1 MGTFLSFLLELDHF
15 NNFSPIYLPP
25 TMPIRTR
32 RQQTASIA
40 YGGAD
45 KDNQHNKKP
54 TKKGKQSLTGKRR
67 QGNERGMNERTQ
79 SKRQRQHDSDDL
91 IEDILVLSDNE
102 DDDDEDDMFDS
113 DEEEN
118 NSSDGSDEEER
129 RNNDDDAD
137 NYKCRGIIQQQVNG
151 RSNGRGES
159 IVHCTHG
166 SHSCAEINSE
176 EKENSKWCQ
185 YYC

>member
-1 MGTFLSFLLELDHF
+1 MVQTSWFLSVFDHF
-15 NNFSPIYLPP
+15 NKFSPIYLPP

-54 TKKGKQSLTGKRR
+54 KKGKQSSTGKRR
-67 QGNERGMNERTQ
+67 QGNEGGMNERTQ
-79 SKRQRQHDSDDL
+79 NKRQRWDDSDDL
-91 IEDILVLSDNE
+91 IEDILALSDNE
-102 DDDDEDDMFDS
+102 DDDDEDNMFDS

-118 NSSDGSDEEER
+118 NSSDGSDEEEKS
-129 RNNDDDAD
+129 NNDDDAD
-137 NYKCRGIIQQQVNG
+137 DYKCRGIIQQQVNG
-151 RSNGRGES
+151 RSNRRGES
-159 IVHCTHG
+159 MVHCTHG
-166 SHSCAEINSE
+166 SHSCAEIYSAE